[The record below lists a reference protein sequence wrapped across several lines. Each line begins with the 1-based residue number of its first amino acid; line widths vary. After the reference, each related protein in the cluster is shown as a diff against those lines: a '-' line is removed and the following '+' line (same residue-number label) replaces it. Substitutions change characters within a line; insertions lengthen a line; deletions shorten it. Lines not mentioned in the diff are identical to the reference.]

1 VSGPPEPSLRGLL
14 GLGLIAAT
22 CVGAGLAGGFFL
34 DRWLGTAPVFVLLGM
49 ASGIV
54 LGVFGTIIE
63 VRRHLDG

>member
-1 VSGPPEPSLRGLL
+1 VPPEPTLRGLL
-14 GLGLIAAT
+14 GLGLIIAT
-22 CVGAGLAGGFFL
+22 CLTVGLVGGGFL
-34 DRWLGTAPVFVLLGM
+34 DHWLGTAPVFVLLGG